1 MTPEEFKHYP
11 KEIQEAVEQ
20 AHHSVKRKQKERK
33 VRKQRKKLRS
43 LKAFIRLLL
52 IFLLVAATYKLLKLR
67 GWYLSQTA
75 FSKPETELVQVI
87 NNKIVPTDLI
97 YKQIKDIKVTDS
109 PIFLMRVDPIK
120 KELLK
125 IPVFKNVYV
134 RRYAF
139 PARVDIILKERI
151 PAAVIKID
159 LKAKPIAF
167 VTTDGVLITN
177 KNYMALSET
186 KSAIKILV
194 ANPKIEKDWTVK
206 RVEHIEKIV
215 RTVEAYSS
223 EKVHYIDMRNPND
236 VFVRI
241 DSTNIRL
248 GLLDSTV
255 FDRIKRIYTILP
267 QIDEVEG
274 TIKYVDLS
282 WDKVNYF
289 KLQKTE
295 QK

>member
-1 MTPEEFKHYP
+1 
-11 KEIQEAVEQ
+11 
-20 AHHSVKRKQKERK
+20 
-33 VRKQRKKLRS
+33 
-43 LKAFIRLLL
+43 
-52 IFLLVAATYKLLKLR
+52 
-67 GWYLSQTA
+67 
-75 FSKPETELVQVI
+75 
-87 NNKIVPTDLI
+87 
-97 YKQIKDIKVTDS
+97 
-109 PIFLMRVDPIK
+109 MRVDPIK